1 MKAKQVINN
10 AKWII
15 VCKVLQSVL
24 QLIVGMLCARYLG
37 PTNYGLINYAASVLA
52 FATPVMRLGLNAT
65 LVHELIEDPEH
76 EGQIMGTSLA
86 MNVFSSFVCMVGV
99 LCFVSVANRD
109 DTTTII
115 VCMLYSISLF
125 FSALEMVQ
133 YWFQYKLMAKYASV
147 VMLISY
153 VVVSAYKIFLLVT
166 GKSVYWFAVSNSL
179 DFGIIGISL
188 IGIYLLK
195 GSRLSVSFNRARKML
210 SKSKHYILSALMVTI
225 FQSTDH
231 IMLTAMVGNAEN
243 GFYSAANTCA
253 TVTLFVYLA
262 IIDSFRPLILSG
274 KKGNDPVYER
284 NVSRLYCIISYLAL
298 AQCIVFTILAE
309 LMVAVMYGSAYMPAV
324 PVLRILTWYFIFSC
338 MGSVRNVWILAE
350 QKQKY
355 LWSINLSGALANVGL
370 NAVLIP
376 LAGASGAALAS
387 LLTQFFTNFL
397 LGFVFKPIRRNNVLM
412 LRGLHPRFLLREAGI
427 LWRML
432 LKKKTV

>member
-15 VCKVLQSVL
+15 VCKMLQSVL

-37 PTNYGLINYAASVLA
+37 PTNYGLINYAASILA

-86 MNVFSSFVCMVGV
+86 MNLFSSFVCMVGV
-99 LCFVSVANRD
+99 FCFVSVANRG

-147 VMLISY
+147 VMLIAY
-153 VVVSAYKIFLLVT
+153 AAVSAYKIFLLVT
-166 GKSVYWFAVSNSL
+166 EKSVFWFAMSNTL

-188 IGIYLLK
+188 IVIFLMK
-195 GSRLSVSFNRARKML
+195 GNRFSFSMERAGKML

-231 IMLTAMVGNAEN
+231 IMLTAIVGNSEN
-243 GFYSAANTCA
+243 GIYSAANTCA

-262 IIDSFRPLILSG
+262 IIDSFRPMILSC
-274 KKGNDPVYER
+274 KKTEESSYGR
-284 NVSRLYCIISYLAL
+284 NMSRLYCIIIYLAL
-298 AQCIVFTILAE
+298 AQSIVFSLFADLIVSIL
-309 LMVAVMYGSAYMPAV
+309 YGDAYAGAI

-350 QKQKY
+350 QKQQY
-355 LWSINLSGALANVGL
+355 LWGINLSGALANVVLNGL
-370 NAVLIP
+370 LIP
-376 LAGASGAALAS
+376 FMGASGAALAS
-387 LLTQFFTNFL
+387 LLTQFFTNFVL
-397 LGFVFKPIRRNNVLM
+397 CFVFKPIRGNVPILLQGM
-412 LRGLHPRFLLREAGI
+412 DPRFLYREAGM
-427 LWRML
+427 LWKML
-432 LKKKTV
+432 LKR